1 MRGLGER
8 IMKLLNALLVTAAL
22 GVSAAAFAGHGPHPS
37 GPQGFDNP
45 NVGTVAAVSK
55 NAYDDQWVTLRGCL
69 TNYLGHERYEF
80 TDATGSIEVE
90 LDDDRDW
97 SFVSK
102 GQLIDIVGKV
112 DKDFLS
118 TTIEVKN
125 IVPIERGGAQAPAP
139 RGPQG
144 M

>member
-1 MRGLGER
+1 
-8 IMKLLNALLVTAAL
+8 MKLLNALLVTAAL

-55 NAYDDQWVTLRGCL
+55 NAYDDQWVTLRGRL

-90 LDDDRDW
+90 LDDDRNW
-97 SFVSK
+97 SHICK
-102 GQLIDIVGKV
+102 DQLITIYAKV
-112 DKDFLS
+112 DRDLNS
-118 TTIEVKN
+118 VELEVK
-125 IVPIERGGAQAPAP
+125 EATPAK
-139 RGPQG
+139 
-144 M
+144 

>member
-1 MRGLGER
+1 
-8 IMKLLNALLVTAAL
+8 MKLLNTLLVTAAL
-22 GVSAAAFAGHGPHPS
+22 GLSVSAFAGHGPYPQ
-37 GPQGFDNP
+37 GPQGFNGP

-55 NAYDDQWVTLRGCL
+55 NAHDDQWVTLRGRL

-102 GQLIDIVGKV
+102 GQLIDIMGKV
-112 DKDFLS
+112 DRDFLS
-118 TTIEVKN
+118 TTIEVKK
-125 IVPIERGGAQAPAP
+125 IVPVEPGAAPAP